1 MYADLDGQSNGS
13 TIIRNAGSEIV
24 VTALDISGS
33 IQDLRSLHKMLVE
46 LPTWQPRR
54 TMRTSLLQSLL
65 LTHRCS
71 HLRALPTCQPSQ
83 RTGGSAQN
91 G

>member
-33 IQDLRSLHKMLVE
+33 IQDLRSSLTDLVTATAE
-46 LPTWQPRR
+46 SAWSSP
-54 TMRTSLLQSLL
+54 
-65 LTHRCS
+65 
-71 HLRALPTCQPSQ
+71 AL
-83 RTGGSAQN
+83 
-91 G
+91 